1 MTDRPPLI
9 GILGGMGPHAGLDLA
24 DKLIRLTRT
33 TSDQDHLPFV
43 LFSFPDK
50 VADRTAFL
58 LGQAEV
64 NPAYAIA
71 EQFETMSGMGVTI
84 AAMACNTAHAAPI
97 FDVVLGLLKEK
108 RIDLRILH
116 MVRET
121 VGRIRS
127 AHPGVQ
133 RVGILATQGTYQTGL
148 YDDALEDAGLQA
160 ILPDPVIREE
170 NIHAALYAPGVG
182 IKACSGVVTEKA
194 INKVRSAIYHLRD
207 LGAEAVILGCTEL
220 PLAIKDHQ
228 VDGMPILDPASIVA
242 EILIRETFPEKLL
255 LPG

>member
-1 MTDRPPLI
+1 MTDRSPLI
-9 GILGGMGPHAGLDLA
+9 GILGGMGPQAGLDLA

-64 NPAYAIA
+64 NPAHAIA
-71 EQFETMSGMGVTI
+71 EQFETMADMGVTI
-84 AAMACNTAHAAPI
+84 AAMACNTAHASPI

-108 RIDLRILH
+108 GIELRIIH

-121 VGRIRS
+121 VRRIRS
-127 AHPGVQ
+127 AYPDVQ

-148 YDDALEDAGLQA
+148 YEQALEEAGLQA
-160 ILPDPVIREE
+160 ILPDPSIRKD

-182 IKACSGVVTEKA
+182 IKACSGVVTEEA
-194 INKVRSAIYHLRD
+194 TSKVHAAVLHLKS

-220 PLAIKDHQ
+220 PLAVKAHQ
-228 VDGMPILDPASIVA
+228 IDGIPILDPANIVA

-255 LPG
+255 LNK